1 MSHKGH
7 HCAEGMR
14 PVKYVVGAAR
24 GTLRAWWARGA
35 RGAAGRHRARGSGGL
50 WCRFH
55 CRHHLPTISGGEGAG
70 AALPLNP
77 HYLHDHPP
85 CPRSQPN
92 LRDRNSSHEIG
103 AILIAY
109 EDLGYVPHNLTVGF
123 NRDSI
128 QESIDALSLIF
139 CLEFNSNKSFS
150 PLVSVN

>member
-1 MSHKGH
+1 M
-7 HCAEGMR
+7 
-14 PVKYVVGAAR
+14 PAA
-24 GTLRAWWARGA
+24 
-35 RGAAGRHRARGSGGL
+35 
-50 WCRFH
+50 FH

-77 HYLHDHPP
+77 HYLHDHPL

-139 CLEFNSNKSFS
+139 CLEFNSIQQKLFAPCQCELINQADCQKLLKMLLTFLTLGGWSGQ
-150 PLVSVN
+150 

>member
-1 MSHKGH
+1 M
-7 HCAEGMR
+7 
-14 PVKYVVGAAR
+14 PAA
-24 GTLRAWWARGA
+24 
-35 RGAAGRHRARGSGGL
+35 
-50 WCRFH
+50 FH

-123 NRDSI
+123 NRDLI
-128 QESIDALSLIF
+128 Q
-139 CLEFNSNKSFS
+139 NSRCIEPYFFVWHWTPSKSFC
-150 PLVSVN
+150 PLSSFPYHISGGTNHPSASSRAAQNAVAFPDSGWRGK